1 MTPPPHLNEA
11 ILSAQTD
18 QADEVAAGGAEAGNT
33 EDGEVG
39 VGGKEG
45 GSGESTKSR
54 ACEVEGIN
62 RYVGGAKGSSTRTN
76 EGGVDVGM
84 FAGCRKEGR
93 RCSEGSVERRR
104 GKSVQMRRKS
114 EKEIAE
120 GEDAVVEKSDNSN
133 EIVVA
138 KKTSSRFPEV

>member
-11 ILSAQTD
+11 ILSALTD
-18 QADEVAAGGAEAGNT
+18 QADEVAAGRAEAGST

-39 VGGKEG
+39 VGGEEG

-76 EGGVDVGM
+76 EGGVEADELV
-84 FAGCRKEGR
+84 
-93 RCSEGSVERRR
+93 SR
-104 GKSVQMRRKS
+104 GK
-114 EKEIAE
+114 EE
-120 GEDAVVEKSDNSN
+120 GVHS
-133 EIVVA
+133 
-138 KKTSSRFPEV
+138 